1 VTTARSLRTVLV
13 ALLFLAAARPAHASG
28 ISILVGD
35 KDGFGL
41 GLLPGQ
47 QLPCVNPAVTPC
59 LSPIQDWRSAAEQ
72 IAVNGAQLTDTYSAL
87 YDGVEFDCPTGCSLN
102 GPTGTVVFALPA
114 KINAATINMFIGDF
128 ESFEFNAMFA
138 YINGIPISFFF
149 NDGYRNTSL
158 RSIALTQPMID
169 VANAT
174 GQITLFLDHRVV
186 PGQIG
191 PNAGSFDYVA
201 FDYFEVIADPIPEPS
216 TWLLLGTGLALGA
229 ARLRNRH
236 ARRP

>member
-1 VTTARSLRTVLV
+1 MTTRRLLRTVLV

-41 GLLPGQ
+41 GILPGQ
-47 QLPCVNPAVTPC
+47 QLPCVNPAATPC

-87 YDGVEFDCPTGCSLN
+87 YDGVEFDCPAGCSPN
-102 GPTGTVVFALPA
+102 GPTGTVVFALPGL
-114 KINAATINMFIGDF
+114 ISSATINMFIGDF
-128 ESFEFNAMFA
+128 ESLESNPMLAT
-138 YINGIPISFFF
+138 INGIPISFFF
-149 NDGYRNTSL
+149 DDGYRNTSL

-169 VANAT
+169 AANAS
-174 GQITLFLDHRVV
+174 GQITLFLDHRVI

-191 PNAGSFDYVA
+191 PNAGSFDYIA
-201 FDYFEVIADPIPEPS
+201 FDYFEVTAEPVPEPG
-216 TWLLLGTGLALGA
+216 TLLLLGTGLALGV
-229 ARLRNRH
+229 ARLRRS
-236 ARRP
+236 ARRV